1 MPGTQRAGHSLAG
14 VASITDP
21 EVLAFLTEGT
31 RTGKLSYVSSTG
43 QPLVVPVWFVVEDGW
58 VIFNTGQD
66 TAKGHALARDPRAAV
81 CVDLESPP
89 YAYVQ
94 VQGTAELSE
103 DPEEL
108 LRTAT
113 AIGARYMGA
122 DRAEQVGRRN
132 AVPGELVVRLR
143 PTKVLTN
150 FNVTG

>member
-1 MPGTQRAGHSLAG
+1 M
-14 VASITDP
+14 ASITDP

-31 RTGKLSYVSSTG
+31 RTGKLSYVSATG
-43 QPLVVPVWFVVEDGW
+43 QPLVVPVWFVIEDGS
-58 VIFNTGQD
+58 VVFNTGGH
-66 TAKGHALARDPRAAV
+66 TAKGRALARDPRAAV

-94 VQGTAELSE
+94 VQGTAELSD

-108 LRTAT
+108 LHTAT

-122 DRAEQVGRRN
+122 DRAEQFGRRN

>member
-1 MPGTQRAGHSLAG
+1 M
-14 VASITDP
+14 ASINDP

-31 RTGKLSYVSSTG
+31 RTGKLAYTSATG
-43 QPLVVPVWFVVEDGW
+43 QPLVVPVWFVVEDGC
-58 VIFNTGQD
+58 VVFNTGKD
-66 TAKGHALARDPRAAV
+66 TAKGRALARDPRAAV
-81 CVDLESPP
+81 CVDLETPP

-103 DPEEL
+103 DPAEL

-113 AIGARYMGA
+113 AIGTRYMGA
-122 DRAEQVGRRN
+122 DRAEQFGRRN
-132 AVPGELVVRLR
+132 AVLGEFVVRLR